1 MMSLV
6 GGGVGVFLKGSCAGD
21 SVQAGGAVGGSR
33 MIRRLKQ
40 AGGSQ

>member
-1 MMSLV
+1 M
-6 GGGVGVFLKGSCAGD
+6 FPKGSCAGD

-40 AGGSQ
+40 AGASQ